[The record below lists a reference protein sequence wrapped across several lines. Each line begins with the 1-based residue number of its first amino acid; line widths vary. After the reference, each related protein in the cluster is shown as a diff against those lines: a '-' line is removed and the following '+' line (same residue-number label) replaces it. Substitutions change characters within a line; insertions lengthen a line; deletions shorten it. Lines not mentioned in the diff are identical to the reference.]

1 MRFFCAKCQE
11 RHDVRDISA
20 DMWSIC
26 KDGLRVSVKDR
37 FKKLIDAPGDHQ
49 NNRADLMGL
58 YDDIL
63 GFIAAKEPQISVGDV
78 KHHDKRN
85 KKFLEQHPAKHHEAR
100 INAFFALNPGNL
112 KKQLT
117 NPRRDGNA
125 VTGTY
130 TIRFSILLNLY
141 ALWNEAIYRSNIDL
155 VPSEWFDEVMYEQEL
170 KVYFSENG
178 VLDKVTDMEN
188 VSFPNADKNAT
199 KMMGFTHICAHCGR
213 VLSRA
218 SGTAEEIVV
227 ALAGAPRAGKTACMI
242 SMLHSLLN
250 GACPGIRV
258 IPMAHDDK
266 WSALSGEI
274 DYYSKGMRVE
284 KTPDK
289 ITAVPAHSIKVQ
301 LNDKYRTQR
310 VLTIVDMPG
319 EFWQGTSGLTP
330 EFFKEYSGIY
340 ENLDCIWFMISKA
353 TVCLSQVSMI
363 PDAVQDDLRN
373 YVSEDVGI
381 IRNSAPQNL
390 AINLGMLKNQL
401 QKPIPP
407 IMVIVSKPDYSIG
420 DLDDEKTQEYTLFPG
435 EHMDISSCNAEDL
448 MTALHSDSSRLYGM
462 NQYPLWQHAAN
473 VRTFI
478 EETCPSFLSAIEDNC
493 ANRFYAAVSPYGH
506 PAADRD
512 DDLNSVAPTPYHELY
527 PFLWT
532 MAIQGGL
539 QTHQD
544 VKWLKKNFLGFMVS
558 DEHTRDLIFFRYDE
572 DLSASKKDRKTE
584 DRKRVTDVI
593 RNNLLMNSP
602 KYIPEVVINHERA

>member
-1 MRFFCAKCQE
+1 MTFFCAKCQA
-11 RHDVRDISA
+11 RHDVREISA

-26 KDGLRVSVKDR
+26 KEGLRISVKDR
-37 FKKLIDAPGDHQ
+37 FKQLIDAPGDH
-49 NNRADLMGL
+49 NDNRDDL
-58 YDDIL
+58 YDLYNDIL
-63 GFIAAKEPQISVGDV
+63 GFILIPEPKISAVNG
-78 KHHDKRN
+78 KHHD
-85 KKFLEQHPAKHHEAR
+85 AR
-100 INAFFALNPGNL
+100 INAFFALNPVNL
-112 KKQLT
+112 KQLA
-117 NPRRDGNA
+117 NSRRDGNV

-130 TIRFSILLNLY
+130 TIRFGLLLNLY
-141 ALWNEAIYRSNIDL
+141 ARWEAANYSIDM
-155 VPSEWFDEVMYEQEL
+155 VPHSWFDEVMYEQEL

-188 VSFPNADKNAT
+188 VPFPNDDQ
-199 KMMGFTHICAHCGR
+199 MMGFIHICSHCGR

-227 ALAGAPRAGKTACMI
+227 ALAGAPRAGKTACMV

-250 GACPGIRV
+250 GTCPGIRV

-266 WSALSGEI
+266 WSDLSAEI

-301 LNDKYRTQR
+301 LNDRFKTQR

-319 EFWQGTSGLTP
+319 EFWQGSSGLTP

-340 ENLDCIWFMISKA
+340 ENIDCIWFVISKS
-353 TVCLSQVSMI
+353 TICLSQVGTI
-363 PDAVQDDLRN
+363 PIDVEENLRKHL
-373 YVSEDVGI
+373 SEDVRI
-381 IRNSAPQNL
+381 IRDSSPQNL
-390 AINLGMLKNQL
+390 AINLGMLKEQL
-401 QKPIPP
+401 QKPMPP
-407 IMVIVSKPDYSIG
+407 VMVIVSKPDYSIG
-420 DLDDEKTQEYTLFPG
+420 ELDKDKTQEYRLFPA
-435 EHMDISSCNAEDL
+435 EHMDVPSCDL
-448 MTALHSDSSRLYGM
+448 EELMNTLHIDSSRLYGM
-462 NQYPLWQHAAN
+462 NQYPMWQHAAN

-478 EETCPSFLSAIEDNC
+478 EDTCPSFLSAIEDNC

-506 PAADRD
+506 PAADRGD
-512 DDLNSVAPTPYHELY
+512 FNCFAPTPYHELY

-539 QTHQD
+539 QIHQD

-558 DEHTRDLIFFRYDE
+558 DEHTRELIFFRCDE
-572 DLSASKKDRKTE
+572 ELSVSPKDKKAK

-593 RNNLLMNSP
+593 RNNILMNGP